1 MKMSLFYFL
10 WEVLTKSDQP
20 AREPYIFGNCGR
32 PAAKNTFQGF
42 AKELLVEDIIA
53 PLKGSLVLPKVCKK
67 LFPRFGGEIKT
78 GGWAG
83 RGLPSWNKVQTN
95 MHSHFQDWEK
105 NGSVK
110 YFLLTGTMLQ
120 QISIFTSNLQ
130 KVKVKM
136 IPSDGNNAQNNM
148 QLEKKELDGNTVK
161 LPFIPQKESET
172 SPLLHYHFQA

>member
-10 WEVLTKSDQP
+10 WDVLTKSDQP

-42 AKELLVEDIIA
+42 GQELSVEDIIA
-53 PLKGSLVLPKVCKK
+53 PLKGSVVLPKVCKK

-105 NGSVK
+105 NESVK

-120 QISIFTSNLQ
+120 LISIFISNLQ

-136 IPSDGNNAQNNM
+136 IPSDGNHSQNNM
-148 QLEKKELDGNTVK
+148 
-161 LPFIPQKESET
+161 
-172 SPLLHYHFQA
+172 

>member
-1 MKMSLFYFL
+1 MSLFYFL
-10 WEVLTKSDQP
+10 WDVLTKRDQP

-42 AKELLVEDIIA
+42 GQELSVEDIIA

-95 MHSHFQDWEK
+95 MHSHFQIGKKWK
-105 NGSVK
+105 CK
-110 YFLLTGTMLQ
+110 
-120 QISIFTSNLQ
+120 IFSPDRNNDTIDEHFHFQ
-130 KVKVKM
+130 
-136 IPSDGNNAQNNM
+136 PS
-148 QLEKKELDGNTVK
+148 KS
-161 LPFIPQKESET
+161 ESEND
-172 SPLLHYHFQA
+172 SLWWEQCSKWHAA

>member
-10 WEVLTKSDQP
+10 WDVLSKSDQP

-42 AKELLVEDIIA
+42 AQELSVEDIIA

-78 GGWAG
+78 GGRAG

-105 NGSVK
+105 
-110 YFLLTGTMLQ
+110 M
-120 QISIFTSNLQ
+120 
-130 KVKVKM
+130 KV
-136 IPSDGNNAQNNM
+136 
-148 QLEKKELDGNTVK
+148 
-161 LPFIPQKESET
+161 
-172 SPLLHYHFQA
+172 

>member
-1 MKMSLFYFL
+1 MRWYYWPDKAKSQEAKCFDKIQLNELIRLGNRVWVLSLMRLSCY
-10 WEVLTKSDQP
+10 EDVLVLFSVGCFTKSDQP

-42 AKELLVEDIIA
+42 GQELSVEDIIA

-105 NGSVK
+105 
-110 YFLLTGTMLQ
+110 M
-120 QISIFTSNLQ
+120 
-130 KVKVKM
+130 KV
-136 IPSDGNNAQNNM
+136 
-148 QLEKKELDGNTVK
+148 
-161 LPFIPQKESET
+161 
-172 SPLLHYHFQA
+172 

>member
-10 WEVLTKSDQP
+10 WDVLTKSDQP

-32 PAAKNTFQGF
+32 LAAKNTFQGF
-42 AKELLVEDIIA
+42 AQELSVEDIIA

-78 GGWAG
+78 GGRAG

-130 KVKVKM
+130 KVKVK
-136 IPSDGNNAQNNM
+136 I
-148 QLEKKELDGNTVK
+148 
-161 LPFIPQKESET
+161 
-172 SPLLHYHFQA
+172 